1 MAKSKNE
8 AQLIVS
14 LLDRLSGPAK
24 AISGTLSRLYAMQAK
39 NTAALDQMRGRMLD
53 AMGAGYALARSLS
66 APINAAVAY
75 ESTLADVAKVVSF
88 DTPQAFAQM
97 GKDIRELSLRI
108 PMAADGLGQI
118 VAAAGQ
124 SGIAN
129 NELLRFTELAAKV
142 GVAWDISADQAGEA
156 LAKLKTALGRSID
169 DTALL
174 ADSINHLGNNSAA
187 SAPKI
192 LDVVRRVAPMASQF
206 GMTAEEVAAL
216 GAAMTGAGFESE
228 VASTSILNIGRALT
242 RGSGATARQAKAFK
256 TLGLS
261 SKAVAKSMQ
270 SDAMGTLQ
278 GVLERI
284 GRLPADMRASLVSD
298 LFGDEA
304 RALGPLISNGK
315 LLGDTLD
322 LIGDKSQYAGS
333 AAKEFETRSKT
344 SANNMQLF
352 RNRVTDLAIS
362 VGDALLPA
370 LNRVMDT
377 LGPAITGISDLAER
391 FPALTA
397 GIIGATA
404 AVVAFRI
411 ALTALRFA
419 GLYALGG
426 LISSAIGFTTFAG
439 AATAVGAALA
449 AISAP
454 VWLAIAAGVAAV
466 AFAGAWLYRKWD
478 RITATL
484 RGVAAGIREELAPA
498 FEFLRPVLAP
508 IEAGLRAI
516 GDAGAWVMDKVSGLG
531 SMLGGLFD
539 KEVIT
544 YQHGQAIE
552 NGAKMMT
559 QRFIRAWLDGYRQM
573 FEIGSQL
580 VQSLWDG
587 MTAKFDAFIAWI
599 QTIPSRIKS
608 AIGNIDLSGMI
619 RLPSFLGGGG
629 DAPQVDGARASGG
642 PVSAGKTY
650 LVGERGPELFSP
662 SNAGVITPNHALA
675 SSSAGGSG
683 AGPITVHFA
692 PIMNVY
698 GQQNPTHLAG
708 VMLHEMGDKIKAE
721 LESALHGGI
730 GY

>member
-39 NTAALDQMRGRMLD
+39 NTAALDAMRGRMLD

-66 APINAAVAY
+66 APINAAVAF
-75 ESTLADVAKVVSF
+75 ESTMADVAKVVDFES
-88 DTPQAFAQM
+88 PKALAQM

-129 NELLRFTELAAKV
+129 NELLKFTELAAKI
-142 GVAWDISADQAGEA
+142 GVAWDMSADQTGEA

-174 ADSINHLGNNSAA
+174 ADAINHLGNNSAA

-256 TLGLS
+256 ALGLS
-261 SKAVAKSMQ
+261 SKAVAQSMQ
-270 SDAMGTLQ
+270 VDAMQTLQ
-278 GVLERI
+278 SVLERI

-333 AAKEFETRSKT
+333 AAKEFEVRSKT
-344 SANNMQLF
+344 SANNMVLF
-352 RNRVTDLAIS
+352 KNRVTDLVIS

-370 LNRVMDT
+370 LNKVMDV
-377 LGPAITGISDLAER
+377 LGPTVTSISDLAQR
-391 FPALTA
+391 FPTLTA

-419 GLYALGG
+419 GLYAIGSF
-426 LISSAIGFTTFAG
+426 ISAAISLTSVVGIFTAI
-439 AATAVGAALA
+439 GAALA

-454 VWLAIAAGVAAV
+454 VWAGIAVAVAAV
-466 AFAGAWLYRKWD
+466 AAAGAFLYKYWD

-484 RGVAAGIREELAPA
+484 RGVASALSEELAPA
-498 FEFLRPVLAP
+498 FEFLRPVLDP
-508 IEAGLRAI
+508 ITAGFRAI
-516 GDAGAWVMDKVSGLG
+516 GDAGAWVYEKLSGLG
-531 SMLGGLFD
+531 SMLSSLFD
-539 KEVIT
+539 REILG
-544 YQHGQAIE
+544 YNHAQAIE
-552 NGAKMMT
+552 ANAKNVT
-559 QRFIRAWLDGYRQM
+559 RRIIDAFIQAHVQL
-573 FEIGSQL
+573 FNAGSEM
-580 VQSLWDG
+580 VQALWDG
-587 MTAKFDAFIAWI
+587 MVAKFDQFIAWVK
-599 QTIPSRIKS
+599 TIPSRIRS
-608 AIGNIDLSGMI
+608 AIGNINLSGVI

-629 DAPQVDGARASGG
+629 DAPAAPQVDGARASGG

-662 SNAGVITPNHALA
+662 SNAGVITPNSALRA
-675 SSSAGGSG
+675 SSAANSNLPPIQVTNHFQISG
-683 AGPITVHFA
+683 AG
-692 PIMNVY
+692 N
-698 GQQNPTHLAG
+698 
-708 VMLHEMGDKIKAE
+708 AE
-721 LESALHGGI
+721 AVAQAVVDRQARATKSAVEAA
-730 GY
+730 YMDAK

>member
-1 MAKSKNE
+1 MAKSQT
-8 AQLIVS
+8 ASLIVS
-14 LLDRLSGPAK
+14 LIDRLSGPARH
-24 AISGTLSRLYAMQAK
+24 ISGTLAKLNAMQAR
-39 NTAALDQMRGRMLD
+39 NTASLDAMRGRMLD

-66 APINAAVAY
+66 APINAAIAF
-75 ESTLADVAKVVSF
+75 ESTMADVAKVVDFES
-88 DTPQAFAQM
+88 PKAFKQM
-97 GKDIRELSLRI
+97 GEDIRALSLRI

-129 NELLRFTELAAKV
+129 NELLKFTELAAKV
-142 GVAWDISADQAGEA
+142 GVAWDMSADQTGEA

-169 DTALL
+169 GTASL
-174 ADSINHLGNNSAA
+174 ADAINHLGNNSAA
-187 SAPKI
+187 SAPAI
-192 LDVVRRVAPMASQF
+192 LDVVKRVAPMASQF

-270 SDAMGTLQ
+270 TDAMGTLQ
-278 GVLERI
+278 GVLQRVAK
-284 GRLPADMRASLVSD
+284 LPADMRASLVSD

-322 LIGDKSQYAGS
+322 LIGDKSKYANS
-333 AAKEFETRSKT
+333 AQKEFEVRSKT
-344 SANNMQLF
+344 SANNLQLF

-370 LNRVMDT
+370 LNEILNV
-377 LGPAITGISDLAER
+377 LGPTVTSISDLAQR
-391 FPALTA
+391 FPTLTA
-397 GIIGATA
+397 GIIAATS
-404 AVVAFRI
+404 AVIAFRI

-419 GLYALGG
+419 GLFALGG
-426 LISSAIGFTTFAG
+426 MISTAIGFTTFAG

-454 VWLAIAAGVAAV
+454 VWLAIAAAVAAV
-466 AFAGAWLYRKWD
+466 AAAGAFLYKYWD
-478 RITATL
+478 RISATM
-484 RGVAAGIREELAPA
+484 RGVASALSEELAPA
-498 FEFLRPVLAP
+498 FEFLRPVLEP
-508 IEAGLRAI
+508 IAAGLRAI
-516 GDAGAWVMDKVSGLG
+516 GDAGAWVYEKLSGLG
-531 SMLGGLFD
+531 SVLSGLFG
-539 KEVIT
+539 KEIIT

-552 NGAKMMT
+552 ANAKAMT
-559 QRFIRAWLDGYRQM
+559 QRIVRAFIDGHAQI
-573 FEIGSQL
+573 FEAGSQM
-580 VQSLWDG
+580 VQALWDG
-587 MTAKFDAFIAWI
+587 MVSKFDSFIAWVK
-599 QTIPSRIKS
+599 TIPSRIRS

-629 DAPQVDGARASGG
+629 EEAPKVDGARAAGG
-642 PVSAGKTY
+642 PVGAGKTY

-662 SNAGVITPNHALA
+662 SRAGLITPNHALK
-675 SSSAGGSG
+675 SSAVNDNRAPFTVTNHFMISG
-683 AGPITVHFA
+683 AGDARAV
-692 PIMNVY
+692 
-698 GQQNPTHLAG
+698 
-708 VMLHEMGDKIKAE
+708 AE
-721 LESALHGGI
+721 AVVDRQGAAIRHAVESAYSDGI
-730 GY
+730 A

>member
-66 APINAAVAY
+66 APINAAVAF
-75 ESTLADVAKVVSF
+75 ESTMADVAKVVDFES
-88 DTPQAFAQM
+88 PAAFKQM
-97 GKDIRELSLRI
+97 SSDIRELSLRI

-129 NELLRFTELAAKV
+129 SELLKFTELAAKV
-142 GVAWDISADQAGEA
+142 GVAWDMSADQTGEA

-169 DTALL
+169 DTASL
-174 ADSINHLGNNSAA
+174 ADAINHLGNNSAA

-228 VASTSILNIGRALT
+228 DARTTIMNIGRALT

-270 SDAMGTLQ
+270 NDAMGTLQ

-284 GRLPADMRASLVSD
+284 AKLPADMRASLVSD

-333 AAKEFETRSKT
+333 AAKEFEVRSKT

-370 LNRVMDT
+370 LNKVMDT

-404 AVVAFRI
+404 AVIAFRI

-426 LISSAIGFTTFAG
+426 MISTAIGFTSFAG

-466 AFAGAWLYRKWD
+466 AGAGAFLYRYWD

-484 RGVAAGIREELAPA
+484 RGVAAGITEELGPA
-498 FEFLRPVLAP
+498 FEFLKPVLDP
-508 IEAGLRAI
+508 IAAGLRAI
-516 GDAGAWVMDKVSGLG
+516 GDAGAWVIDKLSGLT
-531 SMLGGLFD
+531 GLFD
-539 KEVIT
+539 REIIT

-559 QRFIRAWLDGYRQM
+559 QRVLRVFIDGHAQI
-573 FEIGSQL
+573 FEAGSQM
-580 VQSLWDG
+580 VQALWDG
-587 MTAKFDAFIAWI
+587 MVAKFDQFIAWVK
-599 QTIPSRIKS
+599 TIPSRIRS

-662 SNAGVITPNHALA
+662 SNAGVITPNHALRA
-675 SSSAGGSG
+675 SSAANSNVPPIQVTNHFQISG
-683 AGPITVHFA
+683 AGNAEAVA
-692 PIMNVY
+692 QAVVDR
-698 GQQNPTHLAG
+698 QAG
-708 VMLHEMGDKIKAE
+708 ATKAAVE
-721 LESALHGGI
+721 AA
-730 GY
+730 YMDAA

>member
-1 MAKSKNE
+1 MAKTQDAK
-8 AQLIVS
+8 LIVS

-24 AISGTLSRLYAMQAK
+24 AISGTLSRLYAMQAR

-66 APINAAVAY
+66 APINAAIAF
-75 ESTLADVAKVVSF
+75 ESTMADVSKVVDFES
-88 DTPQAFAQM
+88 PKAFAQM

-129 NELLRFTELAAKV
+129 NELLKFTELAAKV
-142 GVAWDISADQAGEA
+142 GVAWDMSADQTGEA
-156 LAKLKTALGRSID
+156 LAKLKTALGRSIE
-169 DTALL
+169 DTASL
-174 ADSINHLGNNSAA
+174 ADAINHLGNNSAA

-242 RGSGATARQAKAFK
+242 RGSGATARQSKAFK

-270 SDAMGTLQ
+270 NDAMGTLQ

-333 AAKEFETRSKT
+333 AAKEFDVRSKT

-370 LNRVMDT
+370 LNKVMDV
-377 LGPAITGISDLAER
+377 LGPTVTSISDLAQR

-397 GIIGATA
+397 GIVGATA
-404 AVVAFRI
+404 AVIAFRI

-426 LISSAIGFTTFAG
+426 MISTAIGFTTFAG

-454 VWLAIAAGVAAV
+454 VWLAIGAAV
-466 AFAGAWLYRKWD
+466 AVVAGAGALLYKYWD

-484 RGVAAGIREELAPA
+484 RGVAAGISEELAPA
-498 FEFLRPVLAP
+498 FETLRPVLAS
-508 IEAGLRAI
+508 IEAGFRAI
-516 GDAGAWVMDKVSGLG
+516 GDAGSWVMDKLSGLT
-531 SMLGGLFD
+531 GLFD
-539 KEVIT
+539 KEIVT
-544 YQHGQAIE
+544 FQHGQAIE
-552 NGAKMMT
+552 AGAKAMT
-559 QRFIRAWLDGYRQM
+559 QRIIRVFIDGHAQI
-573 FEIGSQL
+573 FAAGSQM
-580 VQSLWDG
+580 VQALWDG
-587 MTAKFDAFIAWI
+587 MVAKFDAFIAWVK
-599 QTIPSRIKS
+599 TIPSRIRS

-629 DAPQVDGARASGG
+629 DSPQVDGARAAGG

-662 SNAGVITPNHALA
+662 SNAGVITPNHALRA
-675 SSSAGGSG
+675 SSAANSNVPPIQVTNHFQIIG
-683 AGPITVHFA
+683 AG
-692 PIMNVY
+692 N
-698 GQQNPTHLAG
+698 
-708 VMLHEMGDKIKAE
+708 AE
-721 LESALHGGI
+721 AVAQAVVDRQARTTKSAVEAA
-730 GY
+730 YMDAA

>member
-1 MAKSKNE
+1 
-8 AQLIVS
+8 
-14 LLDRLSGPAK
+14 
-24 AISGTLSRLYAMQAK
+24 MQ
-39 NTAALDQMRGRMLD
+39 N
-53 AMGAGYALARSLS
+53 
-66 APINAAVAY
+66 
-75 ESTLADVAKVVSF
+75 
-88 DTPQAFAQM
+88 
-97 GKDIRELSLRI
+97 
-108 PMAADGLGQI
+108 
-118 VAAAGQ
+118 
-124 SGIAN
+124 
-129 NELLRFTELAAKV
+129 
-142 GVAWDISADQAGEA
+142 
-156 LAKLKTALGRSID
+156 
-169 DTALL
+169 
-174 ADSINHLGNNSAA
+174 
-187 SAPKI
+187 
-192 LDVVRRVAPMASQF
+192 
-206 GMTAEEVAAL
+206 
-216 GAAMTGAGFESE
+216 
-228 VASTSILNIGRALT
+228 
-242 RGSGATARQAKAFK
+242 
-256 TLGLS
+256 
-261 SKAVAKSMQ
+261 
-270 SDAMGTLQ
+270 DAMGTLQ

-284 GRLPADMRASLVSD
+284 AKLPADMRASLVSD

-333 AAKEFETRSKT
+333 AAKEFEVRSKT

-370 LNRVMDT
+370 LNKVMDT

-404 AVVAFRI
+404 AVIAFRI

-426 LISSAIGFTTFAG
+426 MISTAIGFTSFAG

-466 AFAGAWLYRKWD
+466 AGAGAFLYRYWD

-484 RGVAAGIREELAPA
+484 RGVAAGITEELGPA
-498 FEFLRPVLAP
+498 FEFLKPVLDP
-508 IEAGLRAI
+508 IAAGLRAI
-516 GDAGAWVMDKVSGLG
+516 GDAGAWVIDKLSGLT
-531 SMLGGLFD
+531 GLFD
-539 KEVIT
+539 REIIT

-559 QRFIRAWLDGYRQM
+559 QRVLRVFIDGHAQI
-573 FEIGSQL
+573 FEAGSQM
-580 VQSLWDG
+580 VQALWDG
-587 MTAKFDAFIAWI
+587 MVAKFDQFIAWVK
-599 QTIPSRIKS
+599 TIPSRIRS

-662 SNAGVITPNHALA
+662 SNAGVITPNHALRA
-675 SSSAGGSG
+675 SSAANSNVPPIQVTNHFQISG
-683 AGPITVHFA
+683 AGNAEAVA
-692 PIMNVY
+692 QAVVDR
-698 GQQNPTHLAG
+698 QAG
-708 VMLHEMGDKIKAE
+708 ATKAAVE
-721 LESALHGGI
+721 AA
-730 GY
+730 YMDAA